1 MSPSDSNKIVLSSIQ
16 GIYIPLKSSDL
27 EYIGP
32 QIPMYNFNT
41 KIIGNS
47 NWQDIETLKKENI
60 GPHLKGMHFTTSYR
74 FGAADSLFLNEDHID
89 DFYRGYNAS
98 ALLSNLNVKDK
109 SRLEINIALSEIS
122 NHAGLGYF
130 YSSSLNNRNINSA
143 LQILEFDGT
152 KFNHVGVFKN
162 DSLDTSSN
170 INF

>member
-1 MSPSDSNKIVLSSIQ
+1 MNIDSLDALFDISSEDFLICLNLKKVMTSSDSSKIILSSIQ
-16 GIYIPLKSSDL
+16 GIYIPLKSSDV

-74 FGAADSLFLNEDHID
+74 FDLADSLFLNEDYID
-89 DFYRGYNAS
+89 DFYRGYNTS

-109 SRLEINIALSEIS
+109 SRPEINIAYL
-122 NHAGLGYF
+122 
-130 YSSSLNNRNINSA
+130 
-143 LQILEFDGT
+143 ILAIMKVWAIFI
-152 KFNHVGVFKN
+152 HP
-162 DSLDTSSN
+162 L
-170 INF
+170 